1 MLPSSEAL
9 YWNHAYSHFFEGTF
23 IERAIAAPSDVS
35 GSILNHSNIRTDISN
50 TGIMVIK
57 EHKIFVAL
65 PESLYWKQAYFQ
77 VFDSTSIERTI
88 APPSDGSGSI

>member
-1 MLPSSEAL
+1 MGRGQ
-9 YWNHAYSHFFEGTF
+9 FKTIQTKGQT
-23 IERAIAAPSDVS
+23 S
-35 GSILNHSNIRTDISN
+35 GN

-65 PESLYWKQAYFQ
+65 SESLYWKHANFQ

-88 APPSDGSGSI
+88 APPSDGLGSI